1 MVSKCWLFDR
11 RNYQKGKEIFS
22 QGEIGETAYIVE
34 SGSVDIVKDIDG
46 QRIYLATLGRG
57 ALFGEMAVIDGGAR
71 MASAIAAEH
80 CVLMQLPRSVFM
92 EKVEQA
98 DPFLRALLGI
108 LMGNLRNVHKTY
120 NEQPDDI
127 RAMLNSFSK
136 QSENM
141 RNYIASVEQGNFS
154 EDLSESM
161 EQVLNAIDKFQ
172 KCAEKN
178 MYADEEG
185 ESEEQTEEPE
195 GND

>member
-46 QRIYLATLGRG
+46 KRIYLATLGRG
-57 ALFGEMAVIDGGAR
+57 ALFGEMAVIDGGVR

-108 LMGNLRNVHKTY
+108 LMGNLRNVHKNY
-120 NEQPDDI
+120 NEQADDMK
-127 RAMLNSFSK
+127 AMLNAFSK
-136 QSENM
+136 QSDNM
-141 RNYIASVEQGNFS
+141 RNYIASVEQGEFS
-154 EDLSESM
+154 ADLSESM

-172 KCAEKN
+172 KCASEN
-178 MYADEEG
+178 MYIDNED
-185 ESEEQTEEPE
+185 ESEETEEKDNE
-195 GND
+195 A